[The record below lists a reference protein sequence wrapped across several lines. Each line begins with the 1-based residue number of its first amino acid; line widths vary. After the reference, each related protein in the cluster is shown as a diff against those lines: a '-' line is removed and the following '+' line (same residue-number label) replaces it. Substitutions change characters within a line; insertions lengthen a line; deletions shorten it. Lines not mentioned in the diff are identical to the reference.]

1 MNKIIGRIWG
11 PIVFLVDALLLIDI
25 ATDLVKK
32 YKDRKAK
39 KQTIVSANTEEEP
52 ALEETTEE

>member
-1 MNKIIGRIWG
+1 MSKIIGRIWG

-52 ALEETTEE
+52 APEETTEE

>member
-25 ATDLVKK
+25 ATDLVRK

-52 ALEETTEE
+52 APEETTEE

>member
-52 ALEETTEE
+52 APEETIEE

>member
-39 KQTIVSANTEEEP
+39 KQTIVSDNTEEEP
-52 ALEETTEE
+52 APEETIEE

>member
-39 KQTIVSANTEEEP
+39 KQTIVSDNTEEEP
-52 ALEETTEE
+52 APVETIEE

>member
-39 KQTIVSANTEEEP
+39 KQTIVSTNTEEEP
-52 ALEETTEE
+52 EPEETTEE